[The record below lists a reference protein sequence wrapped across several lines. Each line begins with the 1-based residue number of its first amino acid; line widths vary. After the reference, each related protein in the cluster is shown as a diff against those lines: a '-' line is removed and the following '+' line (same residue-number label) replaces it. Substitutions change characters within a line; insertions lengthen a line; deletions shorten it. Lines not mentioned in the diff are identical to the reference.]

1 MRRFDKDKNI
11 QKANLLA
18 EQRYLVSKGLI
29 IENTSDEEK
38 IDVLKKLIANIK
50 NKSELSIYDKASLDA
65 WEESLRRIISSKEQ
79 AEFYAQSSN
88 SNSNKNIETKPLE
101 HTDLVNLFTTA
112 LEGGSNYWYYI
123 KHLPKDVKYDMQH
136 MGVHGSKAISK
147 FLLGGGKMYF
157 YDKDENIGDDSD
169 DGYEYMNEKGYLGY
183 VDIDKILDAINLLK
197 NEYSEI
203 HYRILNGQFDADD
216 ADVFLQLCV
225 MGEVK
230 YG

>member
-1 MRRFDKDKNI
+1 MKGFIKK
-11 QKANLLA
+11 LLR
-18 EQRYLVSKGLI
+18 EGLGQP
-29 IENTSDEEK
+29 DE
-38 IDVLKKLIANIK
+38 IDVMKRLIDFYK
-50 NKSELSIYDKASLDA
+50 NKSELSVYEKASLDA
-65 WEESLRRIISSKEQ
+65 WEEKLRRVISSKEQ
-79 AEFYAQSSN
+79 AEFYARSSN

-101 HTDLVNLFTTA
+101 RTDLVNLFTTA

-136 MGVHGSKAISK
+136 IGVHGSKAISK
-147 FLLGGGKMYF
+147 YLLGGGKVYF
-157 YDKDENIGDDSD
+157 YDKDEIIGDDSD

-183 VDIDKILDAINLLK
+183 VDIDKILDGINLLK
-197 NEYSEI
+197 NKYSEI

-230 YG
+230 FG